1 MGLTQTLTPYLSLIK
16 SRVASKD
23 WILDP
28 ARAIAPSKR
37 GATTEHP
44 PLDREARISD
54 SIVSSTSANRYARH
68 VAAGSRLPPV
78 SKCIRAAS
86 FLVAR

>member
-1 MGLTQTLTPYLSLIK
+1 MGLTQTLKPYLSSVK

-28 ARAIAPSKR
+28 ARAIAPSKM

-44 PLDREARISD
+44 PPDREARITD
-54 SIVSSTSANRYARH
+54 SFASPTSANKYAGH

-78 SKCIRAAS
+78 SKCFRAAS